1 MKKPFSLLTATS
13 LAALTLLTL
22 PTAQAA
28 LSTTGMQP
36 IKLPEPQL
44 DKPGT
49 VMQALKNRGSVKS
62 IDGSRGFSSNELA
75 NILWAV
81 DGVNRADSGKRTA
94 PTGFSRLAKQASV
107 VFVMLKD
114 GVYRHEPETHTLT
127 PVISGDQRK
136 AFGNQDFVIAAPL
149 NLIYALDLNIID
161 APGSRRDFEERFGW
175 GNIEIGHKS
184 MAGYLYCA
192 IASCASVYRAGG
204 ADNSFVE
211 TLKKEYPNLRF
222 VGGQTFGYEK

>member
-1 MKKPFSLLTATS
+1 MLHLRSRCAQLALTALLIPCVS
-13 LAALTLLTL
+13 HAAMDAGNLK
-22 PTAQAA
+22 A
-28 LSTTGMQP
+28 

-49 VMQALKNRGSVKS
+49 VMQALKNRSSGKS
-62 IDGSRGFSSNELA
+62 INGAHEFSSNELA

-114 GVYRHEPETHTLT
+114 GVYRHDPETHTLV
-127 PVISGDQRK
+127 PLVAGDHRK
-136 AFGNQDFVIAAPL
+136 EFANQEFAYAAPL
-149 NLIYALDLNIID
+149 NLIYALDLDIID
-161 APGSRRDFEERFGW
+161 APGSRRSFEERFGW
-175 GNIEIGHKS
+175 GNIEVGHKA

-192 IASCASVYRAGG
+192 IAECESVYRAGG
-204 ADNSFVE
+204 ADNNFVD
-211 TLKKEYPNLRF
+211 LLQKEYPRLRF